1 MKQQTYIIAEAGVNH
16 NGSVE
21 IAKKLILEAKRV
33 GADAIK
39 FQTFKA
45 SELILES
52 TEKAAYQKNDKKETQ
67 FSMLKRLELSHDD
80 FKELKLFSQ
89 DQNIDFL
96 SSAFDMDSLE
106 FLISLDLPKYK
117 LPSGEIITKP
127 FLQKLGELN
136 KPLIL
141 STGMSTIEEIS
152 SSIEILYQSGLN
164 KKNLTLLHCN
174 TDYPTAFS
182 DVHLNAMQSLKDIFG
197 LPVGYSDHTVGN
209 EISIAAVALGASV
222 IEKHF
227 TLDISQDGPDHSSSL
242 EPEKFKQ
249 LVNVIRNTETAL
261 GRYEKKPSD
270 SELKNLFYVRKSIV
284 SSVKIKKGE
293 KFSEQNI
300 TCKRPAG
307 GISPMRWDDVLGKK
321 AKRNY
326 HAGEYIEF

>member
-1 MKQQTYIIAEAGVNH
+1 MKKQTYIIAEAGVNH
-16 NGSVE
+16 NGSLEV
-21 IAKKLILEAKRV
+21 AMKLISEAKRV

-45 SELILES
+45 DELILKE
-52 TEKAAYQKNDKKETQ
+52 TEKAAYQRNDVRETQ

-80 FKELKLFSQ
+80 FKKLKEFSLN
-89 DQNIDFL
+89 QNIDFL
-96 SSAFDMDSLE
+96 SSAFDMESLE
-106 FLISLDLPKYK
+106 FLISLNLPKYK

-127 FLQKLGELN
+127 FLQKLGKLN

-141 STGMSTIEEIS
+141 STGMSTIKEITL
-152 SSIEILYQSGLN
+152 SIEILYKSGLD

-182 DVHLNAMQSLKDIFG
+182 DVHLNAMQNLKDIFG
-197 LPVGYSDHTVGN
+197 VPVGYSDHTTGN
-209 EISIAAVALGASV
+209 EISIGAVALGASI

-227 TLDISQDGPDHSSSL
+227 TLDNSQEGPDHSSSL
-242 EPEKFKQ
+242 EPKQ
-249 LVNVIRNTETAL
+249 FEELVRAIRNTEIAL
-261 GRYEKKPSD
+261 GQYEKKPSD
-270 SELKNLFYVRKSIV
+270 NELKNLFYVRKSIV
-284 SSVKIKKGE
+284 SSVEIKKGE
-293 KFSEQNI
+293 IFSEQNI

-307 GISPMRWDDVLGKK
+307 GISPMKWDDVLGKK